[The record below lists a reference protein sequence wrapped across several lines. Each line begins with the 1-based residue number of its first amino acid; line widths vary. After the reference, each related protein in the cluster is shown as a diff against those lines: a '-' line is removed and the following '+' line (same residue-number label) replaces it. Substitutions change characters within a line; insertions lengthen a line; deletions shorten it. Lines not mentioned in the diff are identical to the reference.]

1 MIGRMFASDDPL
13 AHVLPHPLKT
23 IEAHLPFP
31 FAPEGHVTLM
41 SDQIAI
47 LILSGVLL
55 MVFLPLWVRRRRDTS
70 ETGRLVPTGGGNFLE
85 AVCDYLR
92 EKVARPSLGPYTDHF
107 VKYLWSAFFFVLTM
121 NLLGLIPIG
130 TIFPTLTGVHI
141 GGTPVTNIYV
151 TGTLAAMTF
160 VLMVWNGVRYGGKAY
175 FAHFAPGP
183 WWIAPLIVP
192 VEIIGTFAK
201 VIALALR
208 LFAAN
213 VAGHILMGVLIGLA
227 VLAVKSMGMV
237 GFPIALLVVA
247 GSVAISLVEIFVA
260 FLQAFIFTYLTALF
274 IGLSVNVHHEEH
286 GHDSANAPE
295 HGALPHGPD
304 GPGPTFGKAAAH

>member
-1 MIGRMFASDDPL
+1 MFGLNAAGDDPL

-31 FAPEGHVTLM
+31 FAPEGYVTLL
-41 SDQIAI
+41 SDQIVI
-47 LILSGVLL
+47 MILSGVLL
-55 MVFLPLWVRRRRDTS
+55 MVFLPLWARHRRDTT
-70 ETGRLVPTGGGNFLE
+70 ETGRLVPAGFGNFLE

-92 EKVARPSLGPYTDHF
+92 EKVARPSLGPYTDYF
-107 VKYLWSAFFFVLTM
+107 IKYLWSAFFFVLTM
-121 NLLGLIPIG
+121 NLLGLVPLA
-130 TIFPTLTGVHI
+130 TIFPPLTGLHI

-160 VLMVWNGVRYGGKAY
+160 VLMVFNGIRYGGKAY

-201 VIALALR
+201 VVALALR

-213 VAGHILMGVLIGLA
+213 VAGHILMGVLISLA
-227 VLAVKSMGMV
+227 VLAVSSMTALV
-237 GFPIALLVVA
+237 GFPVAILVVL

-260 FLQAFIFTYLTALF
+260 FLQAFIFTYLSALF

-286 GHDSANAPE
+286 GRDASHA
-295 HGALPHGPD
+295 
-304 GPGPTFGKAAAH
+304 AAAH

>member
-1 MIGRMFASDDPL
+1 MIGRNVAGDDPL

-31 FAPEGHVTLM
+31 FAPEGYVTLL
-41 SDQIAI
+41 SDQIVI
-47 LILSGVLL
+47 LIVSGVLL
-55 MVFLPLWVRRRRDTS
+55 MIFLPLWVRRRRDDS
-70 ETGRLVPTGGGNFLE
+70 ETGRLVPSGPANFLE
-85 AVCDYLR
+85 AVCAYLR
-92 EKVARPSLGPYTDHF
+92 DQVARPVLGAHTDR
-107 VKYLWSAFFFVLTM
+107 VIKYIWSAFFFVLTM
-121 NLLGLIPIG
+121 NLLGLIPFG
-130 TIFPTLTGVHI
+130 TVSPALTGLHI

-160 VLMVWNGVRYGGKAY
+160 VLMVWNGIRYGGKAY

-213 VAGHILMGVLIGLA
+213 VAGHIQMGVLISLA
-227 VLAVKSMGMV
+227 VLAVSSMTAVV
-237 GFPIALLVVA
+237 GFPVALLVVA

-286 GHDSANAPE
+286 GHDAGHA
-295 HGALPHGPD
+295 
-304 GPGPTFGKAAAH
+304 AAAH